1 METIYNVII
10 IGSGPAG
17 LTAAIYTARAQL
29 QPLVI
34 AGLEPG
40 GQLMTTSVIENFP
53 GFPQGIEGPML
64 MQNMIAQAEKF
75 DTKFVYENVVSV
87 DFHQKP
93 YKIKTPGN
101 EYLTKSV
108 IISVGSK
115 PRRLGLESEIKYWG
129 KGVSTCATCDA
140 AFYKEKVV
148 AVIGGGDSAM
158 EEANTITKFA
168 KKVYLI
174 HRKNEFKA
182 SKIMQDKTF
191 ANPKIEIVWNSEV
204 REIVGDMVVTGLTL
218 FNNQTNTESEL
229 KVDGMFLAIG
239 HIPSTEIV
247 KDQLELDVAE
257 YIKTPD
263 GVHTSLDGV
272 FVAGDV
278 ADPSYRQAITASGMG
293 CRAALEAERYLAH
306 LT

>member
-1 METIYNVII
+1 MDTTHNVII

-17 LTAAIYTARAQL
+17 LTAAIYNARAEL
-29 QPLVI
+29 HPLVI

-53 GFPQGIEGPML
+53 GFPDGIEGPVL

-75 DTKFVYENVVSV
+75 DAKLVYENVVSV
-87 DFHQKP
+87 DFNQKP

-115 PRRLGLESEIKYWG
+115 PRRLDLESEAKYWG
-129 KGVSTCATCDA
+129 KGVSTCAICDA
-140 AFYKEKVV
+140 AFYKGKVV

-191 ANPKIEIVWNSEV
+191 TNPKIEVIWNTV
-204 REIVGDMVVTGLTL
+204 VNEIVGDMVVTGLTL

-239 HIPSTEIV
+239 HIPSTEIF
-247 KDQLELDVAE
+247 KDQIELDEVG

-263 GVHTSLDGV
+263 GVHTSIEGV
-272 FVAGDV
+272 FVAGEV
-278 ADPSYRQAITASGMG
+278 ADPSYRQVITASGMG
-293 CRAALEAERYLAH
+293 CKAALEAERYLSH
-306 LT
+306 LL